1 MRFQPQSILQLQISI
16 LYSKKALFSS
26 KMQIK
31 AVFTSI
37 LQIKYKKAEELSI
50 ILRLFQQFEICP
62 ITCIILEIRAV
73 ALISVTLPTVFQEM
87 SVLPQP
93 ATRDASSSNPAPCQS
108 RIFPPYQAVPY
119 PQFPLRTQ

>member
-93 ATRDASSSNPAPCQS
+93 ATRDASSSNPAPCQF
-108 RIFPPYQAVPY
+108 RIFPPCQAVPY